1 MSRLVR
7 RAPIAVT
14 AAIAAL
20 VLAACGSSSTNEATS
35 ASAAPAS
42 GAASA
47 APVATTPVSM
57 GTQPWLGY
65 GAWYIAQDQ
74 GYFGEQGIEVNI
86 VNFNADADVNTALAA
101 GKVDVANLASHT
113 ALAMAAAGLP
123 ITIVMLEDVS
133 TTADAIISDGSVK
146 TVADLK
152 GKQVAYEEGTTS
164 DILLN
169 YALQKNGMTIED
181 IVKVPMPASDAGTAL
196 AAGKV
201 PVAVTYEPYIT
212 EALGKNADAS
222 LLFTAAENPGLISDV
237 LVVRNEFLAANPAAV
252 QGLVNAWMKSVAFY
266 DADKA
271 AGQQIISA
279 ALDSS
284 AADLKTAFD
293 GVQYLGLAGNQDL
306 LPGAYLTTTI
316 KDVLAAAKVAGIVT
330 EEIDPASIVD
340 TQFVAAATS

>member
-7 RAPIAVT
+7 RAPIALT
-14 AAIAAL
+14 AALAAL
-20 VLAACGSSSTNEATS
+20 VLAACGSSSTSES
-35 ASAAPAS
+35 ASASPAPT
-42 GAASA
+42 GASA
-47 APVATTPVSM
+47 AATATAVNM

-74 GYFGEQGIEVNI
+74 GYFAEQGVEANI

-113 ALAMAAAGLP
+113 ALAMASAGLP

-133 TTADAIISDGSVK
+133 TTADAIISDGSV
-146 TVADLK
+146 TSIADLK

-169 YALQKNGMTIED
+169 YALTQNGMTID
-181 IVKVPMPASDAGTAL
+181 DVVKVPMPASDAGTAL
-196 AAGKV
+196 VAGKV

-212 EALGKNADAS
+212 EAVGKGTGAS
-222 LLFTAAENPGLISDV
+222 MLFSAGENPGLISDV
-237 LVVRNEFLAANPAAV
+237 LVVRNEFLAANPGAV
-252 QGLVNAWMKSVAFY
+252 QGLVNAWMKAVAFY
-266 DADKA
+266 EANADQ
-271 AGQQIISA
+271 GQQIIST

-293 GVQYLGLAGNQDL
+293 GVQYLGLSGNKDL
-306 LPGAYLTTTI
+306 LAGSYVTTTI

-330 EEIDPASIVD
+330 KDIDPTSIID
-340 TQFVAAATS
+340 TQFVDAATS